1 MKKWAV
7 VILAFAIGHV
17 NADAGKNG
25 GVASTIN
32 TEARQQAVDLAF
44 MKKFGSA
51 ACYAF
56 KDGDGKTDKSG
67 ASAEDLAMFQKAL
80 TACDR
85 QDEEQGSLNDGE
97 S

>member
-7 VILAFAIGHV
+7 VILAFAVGHV
-17 NADAGKNG
+17 NADPGKDV
-25 GVASTIN
+25 GVVNTIN
-32 TEARQQAVDLAF
+32 TEAGQQVVDLAF

-56 KDGDGKTDKSG
+56 KDGDGKTDKSS

-80 TACDR
+80 PACDR
-85 QDEEQGSLNDGE
+85 QGQERGSLDDGE